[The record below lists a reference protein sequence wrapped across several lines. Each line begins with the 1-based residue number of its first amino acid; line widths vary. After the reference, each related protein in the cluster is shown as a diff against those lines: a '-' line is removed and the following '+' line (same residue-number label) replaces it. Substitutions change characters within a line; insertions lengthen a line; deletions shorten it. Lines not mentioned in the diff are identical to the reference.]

1 VIKASSGLSDDEV
14 DAMVKDAEA
23 HADEDRKHRE
33 TVETRNQADAMIHS
47 AEKTLV
53 DLGEQ
58 VEEEDKTNIEA
69 AIADLKK
76 SLEGSDKE
84 EIEAKTQ
91 ALAEASSKLAE
102 KAYSAGAAEGE
113 GEGGGPD
120 PVDANASAQ
129 SDSSDDVVDAEFE
142 EVKDD
147 KK

>member
-1 VIKASSGLSDDEV
+1 
-14 DAMVKDAEA
+14 MV
-23 HADEDRKHRE
+23 H
-33 TVETRNQADAMIHS
+33 V

-58 VEEEDKTNIEA
+58 VEEEDKTKIEA

-76 SLEGSDKE
+76 ALEGSDKE

-91 ALAEASSKLAE
+91 VLAEASSKLAE
-102 KAYSAGAAEGE
+102 KAYSANAEGE
-113 GEGGGPD
+113 GSGPD

-129 SDSSDDVVDAEFE
+129 PDSNDDVVDAEFE